1 MLLGSAQPNLQ
12 GNNHEND
19 RLELFR
25 EQLSDGQVNNER
37 EQEMREKGESLGS
50 SEREKE
56 SITYE

>member
-12 GNNHEND
+12 GNNREND

-25 EQLSDGQVNNER
+25 EQLSNGQVNNER
-37 EQEMREKGESLGS
+37 EQEKREKGESLGS